1 MGGQIRSRQCE
12 DVVEATTFVGIHVDF
27 SGKTPFSSD
36 EARRGRPGL
45 PTAPPHAHPY
55 VKTLTWEPRRLSL
68 SCKPISPPE
77 TSREPRQGLEPR
89 IQAEALIF
97 TGGGWAQEGH
107 GVKACL
113 CFWSFGFS
121 SSPPR
126 RGSRRN
132 SIEGFHLRG
141 WFFPPS
147 LQQVL
152 QLKAMVLCI
161 DGLAAWGKKVLS
173 QFGTR
178 KIALD
183 DSGVRSEYKVV
194 RRKRKNADDSVR
206 SKPAPSRFNTGET
219 QCPDSPNPSCPS
231 SPSSPSSPAWTSAHS
246 PRVAPQTCP
255 VTGSCASNG
264 AGCPLKHGTVWA
276 NPYPG
281 YVHGRRP
288 AMCKHGCQP
297 SMKPHGDET
306 PLARLLREAKE
317 FQAEWGIWLKRH
329 PEIVGR
335 NMV

>member
-1 MGGQIRSRQCE
+1 
-12 DVVEATTFVGIHVDF
+12 
-27 SGKTPFSSD
+27 
-36 EARRGRPGL
+36 
-45 PTAPPHAHPY
+45 
-55 VKTLTWEPRRLSL
+55 
-68 SCKPISPPE
+68 
-77 TSREPRQGLEPR
+77 
-89 IQAEALIF
+89 
-97 TGGGWAQEGH
+97 
-107 GVKACL
+107 
-113 CFWSFGFS
+113 
-121 SSPPR
+121 
-126 RGSRRN
+126 
-132 SIEGFHLRG
+132 
-141 WFFPPS
+141 
-147 LQQVL
+147 
-152 QLKAMVLCI
+152 MVLCI
-161 DGLAAWGKKVLS
+161 DGLAAWGKKVLAH
-173 QFGTR
+173 FGTR

-231 SPSSPSSPAWTSAHS
+231 SPSSPSSPAWSSARS

-317 FQAEWGIWLKRH
+317 FQELFHREQGSPAGQLELRMAEIEAEVASTGTYTHTSQELQVGVRVGWRNAPKCANRKFWNTLEVLDRRSVTTNQGMFEACLEHLTRTARDGAGRAYVSVFPAQH
-329 PEIVGR
+329 PVTGCGPRVWSDQLIRFAGFQESGEIVGDPA
-335 NMV
+335 NLDFTTMVQTHFGWKPPSKGHFQVPR